1 MHVRV
6 AIDGSPH
13 TIEGVFA
20 IDALPVILIHTRTQ
34 QVRALVDRVDVVA
47 VLLSNGK
54 EIDVRGMTAMEI
66 HYASR
71 ERWLKNEQKPSMYRG
86 TFADV
91 PVSNESALDAAL
103 NARLHKK
110 DKRQVG

>member
-1 MHVRV
+1 M
-6 AIDGSPH
+6 DGSPR

-20 IDALPVILIHTRTQ
+20 IDALPVVVIHTRTE
-34 QVRALVDRVDVVA
+34 QVRALVNRVDVVA

-66 HYASR
+66 HHASR

-91 PVSNESALDAAL
+91 PVSGESALDAAL
-103 NARLHKK
+103 TARLQKR